1 MKGEISMKTRL
12 FQLLLIT
19 FSFSALQNIH
29 AAAIKSAPAVSN
41 NTLSAAKQ
49 PSPIE
54 KALEQLK
61 RGDSKQ
67 HAASNDK
74 LKVRAFT
81 SNQKEPTQHFL
92 AEQNQQFNRLLQ
104 NIFTIQGS

>member
-1 MKGEISMKTRL
+1 MKTRL
-12 FQLLLIT
+12 FQLLLISL
-19 FSFSALQNIH
+19 SFTALHNTQ
-29 AAAIKSAPAVSN
+29 AAVIKSTPAATSN
-41 NTLSAAKQ
+41 STLSAAKQ

-61 RGDSKQ
+61 RDESKQ
-67 HAASNDK
+67 HAANNDK

-92 AEQNQQFNRLLQ
+92 AEQNQQFSRLLQ
-104 NIFTIQGS
+104 NIFQIQGS